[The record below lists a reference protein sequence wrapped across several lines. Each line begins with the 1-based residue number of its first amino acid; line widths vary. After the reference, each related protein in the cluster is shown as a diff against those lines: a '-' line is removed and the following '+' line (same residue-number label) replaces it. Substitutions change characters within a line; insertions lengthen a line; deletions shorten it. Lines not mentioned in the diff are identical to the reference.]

1 MKIIN
6 KYINKIEKPWGYEII
21 FTPLGLPYVGKILH
35 INTGKKLSLQY
46 HDKKL
51 ETQYLLNGKC
61 MRIEDDDSGQL
72 KETEM
77 KQNNGYTI
85 NINQRH
91 RLIAISDCEILE
103 VSTPEIGNT
112 YRLEDDYGRGTET
125 EATRKELTNA

>member
-51 ETQYLLNGKC
+51 E
-61 MRIEDDDSGQL
+61 R
-72 KETEM
+72 
-77 KQNNGYTI
+77 
-85 NINQRH
+85 QRG
-91 RLIAISDCEILE
+91 A
-103 VSTPEIGNT
+103 
-112 YRLEDDYGRGTET
+112 
-125 EATRKELTNA
+125 